1 MKSVRSEG
9 RGQKSEVGGQRT
21 GDRRFWV
28 LNFEFR
34 NSHFEILTLCSMPY
48 ALAAIIGVDLDVIE
62 TEIAGIDGFLSFS
75 LPKVNGNRK

>member
-9 RGQKSEVGGQRT
+9 REQKSEVGGQVT
-21 GDRRFWV
+21 EDFGF
-28 LNFEFR
+28 LISNFEFR
-34 NSHFEILTLCSMPY
+34 NFNPMLHAPCPMPY
-48 ALAAIIGVDLDVIE
+48 ALASIIGVDLDVIE